1 MFQGLQI
8 VPVMVHGTATIGN
21 LIMKKP
27 LVNYFGHTG
36 CRLWHFFSLIKNTSL
51 VVGGAGMAC
60 YRMSIYKFAHRISDC
75 EAIRKV
81 ILGIELIVFL
91 ALLAHFAYIPSLT
104 NNVTSVDDF
113 CKGYTFEMSL
123 LILSI
128 SVGKE
133 SVALG
138 MKMNT
143 LGMIVGQ
150 IILLLELFCYI
161 TLFYWKKRDNHFES
175 NKNLA
180 HRRICQNTITLTG
193 QTLSFA
199 METTYVILITFL
211 KTSTDLEFLDHSYIT
226 IYANFIWCL
235 VTLTHIC
242 TSPDMMRSLL

>member
-1 MFQGLQI
+1 M
-8 VPVMVHGTATIGN
+8 
-21 LIMKKP
+21 
-27 LVNYFGHTG
+27 
-36 CRLWHFFSLIKNTSL
+36 

-60 YRMSIYKFAHRISDC
+60 YRMSIYKTAHRISDC

-81 ILGIELIVFL
+81 ILWIELIVFL

-123 LILSI
+123 LIQSI
-128 SVGKE
+128 SIGKE
-133 SVALG
+133 SVAFG
-138 MKMNT
+138 MKMNSFGI
-143 LGMIVGQ
+143 LFAQ

-180 HRRICQNTITLTG
+180 KRRICQNTITLTG

-199 METTYVILITFL
+199 METTYVILITLL
-211 KTSTDLEFLDHSYIT
+211 KTSTDLEFLDNSYLT
-226 IYANFIWCL
+226 VYVNFIWCL
-235 VTLTHIC
+235 VTMTHIC
-242 TSPDMMRSLL
+242 TSPDMMRSFF

>member
-1 MFQGLQI
+1 
-8 VPVMVHGTATIGN
+8 MVHGTATIGN

-27 LVNYFGHTG
+27 VVNYFGRTS
-36 CRLWHFFSLIKNTSL
+36 CRLWHLLSLINNLSM

-75 EAIRKV
+75 KAIRKV
-81 ILGIELIVFL
+81 ILWIELIVFL

-123 LILSI
+123 LIQSI
-128 SVGKE
+128 SIGKG

-138 MKMNT
+138 LKMNT
-143 LGMIVGQ
+143 LGILVAQ
-150 IILLLELFCYI
+150 IILLLELFCYL
-161 TLFYWKKRDNHFES
+161 TLFYWKKRDNHFDR
-175 NKNLA
+175 N
-180 HRRICQNTITLTG
+180 RRTVQNTITLTG

-199 METTYVILITFL
+199 METIYVILISTL
-211 KTSTDLEFLDHSYIT
+211 KTSSTDHHSYIT

-235 VTLTHIC
+235 VTMTHIC
-242 TSPDMMRSLL
+242 TSPDMMRSFF

>member
-1 MFQGLQI
+1 M
-8 VPVMVHGTATIGN
+8 
-21 LIMKKP
+21 
-27 LVNYFGHTG
+27 
-36 CRLWHFFSLIKNTSL
+36 

-60 YRMSIYKFAHRISDC
+60 YRMSIYKTAHRISDC

-81 ILGIELIVFL
+81 ILWIELIVFL

-104 NNVTSVDDF
+104 NSVTSVDDF

-123 LILSI
+123 LIQSI

-143 LGMIVGQ
+143 LGMLVGQ
-150 IILLLELFCYI
+150 IIILSELFCYL
-161 TLFYWKKRDNHFES
+161 TLFYWKKRDNHFEN
-175 NKNLA
+175 NKNMA
-180 HRRICQNTITLTG
+180 SRRIGQNTITLTG

-199 METTYVILITFL
+199 METTYIILITLL
-211 KTSTDLEFLDHSYIT
+211 KTSTDLEFLDNSYLT
-226 IYANFIWCL
+226 VYVNFIWCL
-235 VTLTHIC
+235 VTMTHIC